1 MLAASF
7 LELIA
12 RGVPESFLF
21 VYSVYMLSNS
31 KFNKKLYF
39 LTSTILVV
47 VTFFIRRLPISYG
60 IHTILNIILLVILT
74 TYINKIY
81 ILESIKAGIIT
92 TIIMLICEGINMVFI
107 QCIEGKNIFQIFLNP
122 IAKILYGLP
131 SLIIFLVVIL
141 IIRFTLYKKEEK

>member
-1 MLAASF
+1 MLAVSF
-7 LELIA
+7 LELIV

-21 VYSVYMLSNS
+21 VYSVYILSNT

-74 TYINKIY
+74 TYIDKIN
-81 ILESIKAGIIT
+81 ILKSIKAGIIT
-92 TIIMLICEGINMVFI
+92 AIIMFICEGINMFFI
-107 QCIEGKNIFQIFLNP
+107 QCLCGNNIIRIFTNP
-122 IAKILYGLP
+122 TLKTIYGLP
-131 SLIIFLVVIL
+131 SLIIFFVVIL
-141 IIRFTLYKKEEK
+141 IIKFLLYKKEEK